1 MVAEQRQDAD
11 AEHCRHEKQE
21 QDVEFGV
28 SVRQLVLAEETGENQ
43 RKISDKFST
52 LKVIY
57 GTRRNKTG
65 RGRTNQT
72 IITGQ
77 INSIRVLLMPRH
89 CTLIT
94 NTTTTCDWR

>member
-11 AEHCRHEKQE
+11 AEHRRHEKQE

-28 SVRQLVLAEETGENQ
+28 SVRQLVLAEETGGNQ
-43 RKISDKFST
+43 REISDKFST
-52 LKVIY
+52 FKVIY

-65 RGRTNQT
+65 RGRTNRT

-77 INSIRVLLMPRH
+77 INSRRVLLMPRH

-94 NTTTTCDWR
+94 DTTTTRD